1 MEFYKRIILISVL
14 AFITFTVNSQTL
26 TDAFEKSYALEKS
39 GEYSSAIEEI
49 KKYYDETNYEIN
61 LRLGWL
67 NYSAGMFTE
76 SIAYY
81 SKAISIMP
89 LSIEA
94 QLGIVYPASSVG
106 NWTQVISAYNK
117 ILEID
122 PKNYTANYRLGYIN
136 YYKKDYNKAFS
147 YFQKNVNLYPFDYNN
162 LLMYAWA
169 NFQLGKTREAKVLFN
184 KVLLNK
190 PNDASALEGLGLIK

>member
-1 MEFYKRIILISVL
+1 MEFYKKIILISILV
-14 AFITFTVNSQTL
+14 FITFTANSQSL
-26 TDAFEKSYALEKS
+26 LKAFEKSYELEKS
-39 GEYSSAIEEI
+39 GEYSRAIEEI
-49 KKYYDETNYEIN
+49 KVFYNENSYEIN

-81 SKAISIMP
+81 SKSISIMP

-94 QLGIVYPASSVG
+94 RLGLVYPASSVG
-106 NWTQVISAYNK
+106 NWTQVINAYNK

-122 PKNYTANYRLGYIN
+122 KKNSVANYRLGYIF
-136 YYKKDYNKAFS
+136 YYRKDYNKAFS
-147 YFQKNVNLYPFDYNN
+147 YFQENVNLYPFDYNN
-162 LLMYAWA
+162 LLMFAWA
-169 NFQLGKTREAKVLFN
+169 NFQLGKTREAKILFN

-190 PNDASALEGLGLIK
+190 PNDTSALEGLGLIK

>member
-49 KKYYDETNYEIN
+49 KTYYDETSYEIN